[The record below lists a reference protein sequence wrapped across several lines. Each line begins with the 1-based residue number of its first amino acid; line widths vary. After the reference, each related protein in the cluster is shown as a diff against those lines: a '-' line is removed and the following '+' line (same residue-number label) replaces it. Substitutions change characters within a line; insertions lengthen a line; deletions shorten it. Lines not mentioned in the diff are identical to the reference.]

1 MSRII
6 LKRLKKGYK
15 ISLKVDTSVENLVK
29 YYELLWS
36 IILFGGFVMIK
47 SMTGYGRSTRVIDN
61 MNITVEIK
69 SVNHRFFE
77 FFCRVPRSFSYLEE
91 KLKTFAR
98 TKITRGKIEMY
109 VTVDFE
115 DTSLTEI
122 EINKEFADSYVA
134 ALRALA
140 KEYSLLDDISVS
152 TVSRNSDVF
161 KITTKEIDEEAL
173 SNAVVSVAEE
183 AVDAFIK
190 MREVEGERLKNDIL
204 SRCETIFSA
213 VEFIESTSPETVKN
227 YRERLEQKVKEL
239 LQNTDIDEQR
249 ILTETAIFADKVAV
263 DEETVR
269 LRSHIE
275 QLTALLN
282 KSSDVGKK
290 LDFIVQEMN
299 RETNT
304 IGSKSQNLE
313 IAEKVVNIK
322 AEIEKIREQVQN
334 IE

>member
-1 MSRII
+1 
-6 LKRLKKGYK
+6 
-15 ISLKVDTSVENLVK
+15 
-29 YYELLWS
+29 
-36 IILFGGFVMIK
+36 MIK
-47 SMTGYGRSTRVIDN
+47 SMTGYGRATAVIDN

-77 FFCRVPRSFSYLEE
+77 FFCRVPRSFSFLEE

-98 TKITRGKIEMY
+98 SKITRGKIEMY
-109 VTVDFE
+109 VSVDFE

-122 EINKEFADSYVA
+122 EINKEFADSYVE
-134 ALRALA
+134 ALRNLA
-140 KEYSLLDDISVS
+140 KEYSLTDDISVS
-152 TVSRNSDVF
+152 TVARNSDVF
-161 KITTKEIDEEAL
+161 KITSKEIDEEAL
-173 SNAVVSVAEE
+173 CGAVLTVAEE
-183 AVDAFIK
+183 AVEAFIK
-190 MREVEGERLKNDIL
+190 MREVEGERLKADIEER
-204 SRCETIFSA
+204 SRTILSA
-213 VEFIESTSPETVKN
+213 VEFIEGKSPETVKN

-239 LQNTDIDEQR
+239 LETANIDEQR

-275 QLTALLN
+275 QLTNLLN
-282 KSSDVGKK
+282 KSGDVGKK

>member
-1 MSRII
+1 
-6 LKRLKKGYK
+6 
-15 ISLKVDTSVENLVK
+15 
-29 YYELLWS
+29 
-36 IILFGGFVMIK
+36 MIK
-47 SMTGYGRSTRVIDN
+47 SMTGYGRATRVLDN

-77 FFCRVPRSFSYLEE
+77 FFSRVPRSFSFLEE

-98 TKITRGKIEMY
+98 SKITRGKIEMY
-109 VTVDFE
+109 VSVDFE
-115 DTSLTEI
+115 ESSLTEI
-122 EINKEFADSYVA
+122 EINKEFADSFVA
-134 ALRALA
+134 ALRTLA

-152 TVSRNSDVF
+152 TVARNSDVF
-161 KITTKEIDEEAL
+161 KITNKEIDEEAL
-173 SNAVVSVAEE
+173 AGAVLTVAEE

-190 MREVEGERLKNDIL
+190 MREVEGERLKADIEER
-204 SRCETIFSA
+204 SKTILSA
-213 VEFIESTSPETVKN
+213 VEFIESKSPETVKN

-239 LQNTDIDEQR
+239 LETANIDEQR

-275 QLTALLN
+275 QLNALLN
-282 KSSDVGKK
+282 KSGDVGKK